1 MSPLA
6 RAALILAD
14 RNALPAAIAWAHSVL
29 QRPTSFADRITY
41 QQGARPCSH

>member
-1 MSPLA
+1 MTTIA

-14 RNALPAAIAWAHSVL
+14 RNSLPAAIAWAHSVL

-41 QQGARPCSH
+41 ARGAR